1 MEKEYEQIEKYYI
14 EKGKQISKIL
24 QSTYDSAEFEIESNR
39 IEAEIYDIATSYAK
53 VYFFEAQTFLSD
65 ENRVKARAQVRSRF
79 DFAFNKIEKM
89 KDTELVAHMIKSEVI
104 KELEDVGIH
113 L

>member
-14 EKGKQISKIL
+14 ERGKEISKIL
-24 QSTYDSAEFEIESNR
+24 QSTYDSGDFEIDSNR
-39 IEAEIYDIATSYAK
+39 IESEIYDIATSYAK
-53 VYFFEAQTFLSD
+53 VFFFEAQAFLSSD
-65 ENRVKARAQVRSRF
+65 NRAKARAQVRSRF
-79 DFAFNKIEKM
+79 DVASNKIENM
-89 KDTELVAHMIKSEVI
+89 KDVELIAHMIKSEVI